1 MTISIVTLS
10 ISIKRTTLI
19 ITVSITIKQ
28 TKLSIKDIQHSN
40 KIHDALHNDN

>member
-1 MTISIVTLS
+1 MVSIA
-10 ISIKRTTLI
+10 IKHMTLI
-19 ITVSITIKQ
+19 IMTVSITIKH